1 MKNVVLVVSDCG
13 REMLLT
19 TDWLCR
25 SFPPS
30 AVPGLQRIEA
40 SETFFFK
47 DRPSCQQ
54 LPGTDTSLLTPY
66 PTVHLEKLLVLST
79 LLPLGK
85 ADYSFLTT
93 SPVLP
98 FYFSLVLLS
107 RGG

>member
-1 MKNVVLVVSDCG
+1 MKNVVLLVNDCG
-13 REMLLT
+13 RKMLFT
-19 TDWLCR
+19 IDWLCR
-25 SFPPS
+25 SLLPS

-79 LLPLGK
+79 APAPGK
-85 ADYSFLTT
+85 S
-93 SPVLP
+93 
-98 FYFSLVLLS
+98 
-107 RGG
+107 